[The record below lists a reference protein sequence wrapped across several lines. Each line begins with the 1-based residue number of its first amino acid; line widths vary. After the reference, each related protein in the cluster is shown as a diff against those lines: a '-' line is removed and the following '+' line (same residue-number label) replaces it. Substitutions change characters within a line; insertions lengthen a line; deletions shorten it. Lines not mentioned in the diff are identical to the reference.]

1 MARMRKQRTLS
12 QLTNRPFTD
21 LQMFANAIL
30 SRQSSGSIVQGS
42 EAGGNPERSRH
53 CDRFRTICDTESQTL
68 PRHNDSEWGAIPRR
82 TSMHVWTRARIGAD
96 YRLLS
101 PRRLPLVGYLI
112 ALLLTGADSFPA
124 EAHRQRT
131 EGLAVDGISIPSLTH
146 GQMAVIADNLSAIR
160 SLADQESPG
169 DLVMR
174 RLRDYTNLQ
183 SFACL
188 WGMVPGSIR
197 DEASPFNECAHAYLA
212 GAQALLM
219 HLRQMPGVY
228 HKPAEAL
235 VAKIELE
242 MLQNN
247 TSLALLW
254 QIKRLEGIFLDRWLS
269 DWGADDGGLEW
280 GSGAV
285 VGAVPGAAWA

>member
-1 MARMRKQRTLS
+1 
-12 QLTNRPFTD
+12 
-21 LQMFANAIL
+21 
-30 SRQSSGSIVQGS
+30 
-42 EAGGNPERSRH
+42 
-53 CDRFRTICDTESQTL
+53 
-68 PRHNDSEWGAIPRR
+68 
-82 TSMHVWTRARIGAD
+82 
-96 YRLLS
+96 
-101 PRRLPLVGYLI
+101 
-112 ALLLTGADSFPA
+112 
-124 EAHRQRT
+124 
-131 EGLAVDGISIPSLTH
+131 
-146 GQMAVIADNLSAIR
+146 MAVIANNLSAIW
-160 SLADQESPG
+160 SLADQELPG

-183 SFACL
+183 SFACF

-247 TSLALLW
+247 TSLALCRYSDEPFNTDAVIWPRWTEVPFHPPTMGTLLGLLTLIGGVTLW
-254 QIKRLEGIFLDRWLS
+254 STQRSARLQ
-269 DWGADDGGLEW
+269 A
-280 GSGAV
+280 
-285 VGAVPGAAWA
+285 